1 MRHARRRVVRR
12 VTRLAAVGGL
22 LLGATM
28 VTRAVASEPRLPEAV
43 PFSTAGEPSVA
54 PGAGL
59 VSRLGTSRTAGS
71 WIAADGRTVVA

>member
-28 VTRAVASEPRLPEAV
+28 VTHAVASEPRAPDAAIPRSSV
-43 PFSTAGEPSVA
+43 PAGAAGARRSQVGIDLYTPTVA
-54 PGAGL
+54 
-59 VSRLGTSRTAGS
+59 R
-71 WIAADGRTVVA
+71 ADPTVTTPP